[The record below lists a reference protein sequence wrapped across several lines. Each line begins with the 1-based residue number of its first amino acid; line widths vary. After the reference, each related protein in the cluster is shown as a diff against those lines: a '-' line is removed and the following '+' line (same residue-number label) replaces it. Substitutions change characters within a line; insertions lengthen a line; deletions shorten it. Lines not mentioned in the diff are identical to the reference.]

1 MSKPPPEPTT
11 APTTWP
17 FPFSAAHW
25 EQTPS
30 AVQAYIATLHQE
42 LTQLTQRVEALEAR
56 TQATSQTSS
65 RPPSSDSPYRKG
77 RNKRDRKTAGR
88 PGAKLG
94 HPGVRQTMLSPT
106 STEHL
111 IPTECRC
118 GTTTLVHIAPYYT
131 HQVIE
136 LPPIDMDITHW
147 VLHQADCPNCGRRVK
162 AQLPSAHH
170 TGYGP
175 RLSALIGEMA
185 GMQGTSRA
193 LIQTFCA
200 SVLGFPIGL
209 GAIQKVIDRVALAI
223 QPYYQTIAHRARQA
237 PVGYIDETPWFAQ
250 DGLQWL
256 WVMTSPAAAFYR
268 IDPHRSTAAFLALID
283 DWDGIL
289 VSDGY
294 GVYQT
299 WVSKRQTCLAHL
311 IRRARGLA
319 QRPDPQL
326 AACGK
331 RALAE
336 LQRLCH
342 MAHSPPTGGQWRAW
356 YARLCDL
363 IHRYHDRKNEAG
375 QLVRH
380 LLREMDALWIFLL
393 EHGVETT
400 NNRAERAL
408 RFAVLWRKRSQ
419 GTNSDKGSRWVERIL
434 SLKETCRLQAR
445 TTYAVLVDAVRC
457 FFHGQ
462 LPNTT
467 WF

>member
-1 MSKPPPEPTT
+1 MHKPSPEPPIDT
-11 APTTWP
+11 TTWP
-17 FPFSAAHW
+17 FPLSPADW
-25 EQTPS
+25 EQTPL

-42 LTQLTQRVEALEAR
+42 LAQLTQRVETLEAR

-77 RNKRDRKTAGR
+77 RNKRQRKTPGR
-88 PGAKLG
+88 PGAKPG
-94 HPGVRQTMLSPT
+94 HPGVRQTLLSPT
-106 STEHL
+106 AIEHL
-111 IPTECRC
+111 VPTTCRC
-118 GTTTLVHIAPYYT
+118 GNTALTHIAPYYT

-136 LPPIDMDITHW
+136 LPPIDMALTHW
-147 VLHQADCPNCGRRVK
+147 VLSQADCPSCGHRIK
-162 AQLPSAHH
+162 THLPPEQH

-185 GMQGTSRA
+185 GVQGTSRS
-193 LIQTFCA
+193 LLQMFCA
-200 SVLGFPIGL
+200 SVLGIPIGL
-209 GAIQKVIDRVALAI
+209 GAIQKVIDRLTLAL
-223 QPYYQTIAHRARQA
+223 QPYYEAIARIARHT
-237 PVGYIDETPWFAQ
+237 PVGYIDETPWFCQ
-250 DGLQWL
+250 STLQWL
-256 WVMTSPAAAFYR
+256 WVMTSPQAAFYR
-268 IDPHRSTAAFLALID
+268 IDPRRSTEAFLALID

-294 GVYQT
+294 GVYQS
-299 WVSKRQTCLAHL
+299 WVAKRQTCLAHL

-319 QRPDPQL
+319 QRTAPHV

-363 IHRYHDRKNEAG
+363 IKRYHARNDEAG

-380 LLREMDALWIFLL
+380 LLREMDSLWVFLL

-408 RFAVLWRKRSQ
+408 RFAVMWRKRSQ

-445 TTYAVLVDAVRC
+445 STYTVIVDAVRC
-457 FFHGQ
+457 YFHGR
-462 LPNTT
+462 LPNMT
-467 WF
+467 WL

>member
-1 MSKPPPEPTT
+1 MSKPPT
-11 APTTWP
+11 APVINTTEWP
-17 FPFSAAHW
+17 FPFVQADWA
-25 EQTPS
+25 QTPP
-30 AVQAYIATLHQE
+30 AVQAHIVALHQE
-42 LTQLTQRVEALEAR
+42 LAQLTQRVEALEAR

-77 RNKRDRKTAGR
+77 RKKRRHQTSGR
-88 PGAKLG
+88 PGAKPG
-94 HPGVRQTMLSPT
+94 HPGTRQTLLHPT
-106 STEHL
+106 STQHL
-111 IPTECRC
+111 RPTECRC
-118 GTTTLVHIAPYYT
+118 GNTNLLHIAPYYT

-136 LPPIDMDITHW
+136 LPPIDINITHW
-147 VLHQADCPNCGRRVK
+147 VLHQADCPSCGRRLK
-162 AQLPSAHH
+162 AHLPPAHQS
-170 TGYGP
+170 GYGP
-175 RLSALIGEMA
+175 RLSALLGEMA
-185 GMQGTSRA
+185 GMQGTSRS
-193 LIQTFCA
+193 LIQTFCS

-209 GAIQKVIDRVALAI
+209 GAIQKVIDRVTLAI
-223 QPYYQTIAHRARQA
+223 QPYYEAMAHIARQA
-237 PVGYIDETPWFAQ
+237 PVGYLDETPWFCQGA
-250 DGLQWL
+250 LQWL
-256 WVMTSPAAAFYR
+256 WVMTSPQVAFYR
-268 IDPHRSTAAFLALID
+268 IDPSRSKTAFLALID

-311 IRRARGLA
+311 IRRARGLT

-326 AACGK
+326 AACGT

-363 IHRYHDRKNEAG
+363 IHRYHDRKDEAG

-380 LLREMDALWIFLL
+380 LLREMDALWVFLL

-419 GTNSDKGSRWVERIL
+419 GSNSDKGARWVERIL

-445 TTYAVLVDAVRC
+445 STYAVLVDAVRC
-457 FFHGQ
+457 SFHGQ
-462 LPNTT
+462 RPDTAWL
-467 WF
+467 

>member
-1 MSKPPPEPTT
+1 MRPLSSEPNRPPE
-11 APTTWP
+11 WP
-17 FPFSAAHW
+17 FPFSHADW
-25 EQTPS
+25 EQTPP
-30 AVQAYIATLHQE
+30 AVQAYIAALHQE
-42 LTQLTQRVEALEAR
+42 LAHLKQRVEALEAR
-56 TQATSQTSS
+56 THATSETSS
-65 RPPSSDSPYRKG
+65 RPPSSDSPYRK
-77 RNKRDRKTAGR
+77 RRKKRDRTTSGR

-94 HPGVRQTMLSPT
+94 HPGVRQTLLRPT

-111 IPTECRC
+111 LPTACRC
-118 GTTTLVHIAPYYT
+118 GTTTLAHIAPYYT

-136 LPPIDMDITHW
+136 LPSIAMDITHW
-147 VLHQADCPNCGRRVK
+147 VLYQADCPSCGRRLK
-162 AQLPSAHH
+162 AHLPPEQH

-185 GMQGTSRA
+185 GMQGTSRS
-193 LIQTFCA
+193 LIQTFCS

-209 GAIQKVIDRVALAI
+209 GALQKIIDRVTLAI
-223 QPYYQTIAHRARQA
+223 QPHYEVIARIARHA
-237 PVGYIDETPWFAQ
+237 PVNYIDETPWFCQ
-250 DGLQWL
+250 GSLQWL
-256 WVMTSPAAAFYR
+256 WVMTSPQVAFYR
-268 IDPHRSTAAFLALID
+268 IDPRRSTAAFLALID

-299 WVSKRQTCLAHL
+299 WVAQRQTCLAHL

-319 QRPDPQL
+319 QRHHPDL
-326 AACGK
+326 AACGT

-356 YARLCDL
+356 YARFCAL
-363 IHRYHDRKNEAG
+363 IDRYHARKDEAG

-380 LLREMDALWIFLL
+380 LLREMDALWVFLL

-408 RFAVLWRKRSQ
+408 RFAVMWRKRSQ
-419 GTNSDKGSRWVERIL
+419 GTSSDKGSRWVERIL
-434 SLKETCRLQAR
+434 SLKETCRLHAR
-445 TTYAVLVDAVRC
+445 STYAVLVDAVHC
-457 FFHGQ
+457 YVHGQ
-462 LPNTT
+462 LPDTT
-467 WF
+467 WL

>member
-1 MSKPPPEPTT
+1 MSHSSSEPNVHT
-11 APTTWP
+11 AEWP
-17 FPFSAAHW
+17 FPFSQAHW
-25 EQTPS
+25 EQTPP
-30 AVQAYIATLHQE
+30 AVQAYIVALHQE
-42 LTQLTQRVEALEAR
+42 LAQLKQRVEALEAR
-56 TQATSQTSS
+56 TQSTSETSS
-65 RPPSSDSPYRKG
+65 RPPSSDSPFHKG
-77 RNKRDRKTAGR
+77 RNKRHRKTSGR
-88 PGAKLG
+88 PGAKPG
-94 HPGVRQTMLSPT
+94 HPGARQTLMSPT

-111 IPTECRC
+111 LPTECRC
-118 GTTTLVHIAPYYT
+118 GNTTLLHTTPYYT

-147 VLHQADCPNCGRRVK
+147 VLYQADCPHCGRRLK
-162 AQLPSAHH
+162 AQLPPEHH

-185 GMQGTSRA
+185 GIQGTSRS
-193 LIQTFCA
+193 LIQTFCS

-209 GAIQKVIDRVALAI
+209 GAIQKVIDRVTLAI
-223 QPYYQTIAHRARQA
+223 QPYYDVMACIARQA
-237 PVGYIDETPWFAQ
+237 PVGYIDETPWFYQ
-250 DGLQWL
+250 GTLQWL
-256 WVMTSPAAAFYR
+256 WVMTSPQAAFYR
-268 IDPHRSTAAFLALID
+268 IDPSRSKAAFLALID
-283 DWDGIL
+283 DWAGIL

-294 GVYQT
+294 SVYQT
-299 WVSKRQTCLAHL
+299 WVAKRQTCLAHL

-319 QRPDPQL
+319 QRHDPHL

-331 RALAE
+331 RAVAE

-363 IHRYHDRKNEAG
+363 IHRYHDRNDEAG

-380 LLREMDALWIFLL
+380 LLREMDALWVFLL
-393 EHGVETT
+393 ERGVETT

-408 RFAVLWRKRSQ
+408 RFAVMWRKRSQ

-445 TTYAVLVDAVRC
+445 STYAVLVDAVRC
-457 FFHGQ
+457 SFHGQ
-462 LPNTT
+462 LPDTD
-467 WF
+467 WL

>member
-1 MSKPPPEPTT
+1 MSKPSSEPNRPPD
-11 APTTWP
+11 WP
-17 FPFSAAHW
+17 FPFSQDDWA
-25 EQTPS
+25 QTPP
-30 AVQAYIATLHQE
+30 AVQAYIAALHQE
-42 LTQLTQRVEALEAR
+42 VAQLKQRVEALEAR

-77 RNKRDRKTAGR
+77 RNKRDRTTVGR

-94 HPGVRQTMLSPT
+94 HPGVRQPLLSPT
-106 STEHL
+106 ATEHL
-111 IPTECRC
+111 LPTVC
-118 GTTTLVHIAPYYT
+118 GCGSTALAHTTPYYT

-136 LPPIDMDITHW
+136 LPPIAMNIMHW
-147 VLHQADCPNCGRRVK
+147 VLYQADCLRCGQCVK
-162 AQLPSAHH
+162 VHLPPEHH
-170 TGYGP
+170 AGYGP

-185 GMQGTSRA
+185 GMQGTSRS

-209 GAIQKVIDRVALAI
+209 GAIQKVLDRVTLAL
-223 QPYYQTIAHRARQA
+223 QPHYEAIAHIARQA
-237 PVGYIDETPWFAQ
+237 RVSYIDETPWFCQ
-250 DGLQWL
+250 GSLQWL
-256 WVMTSPAAAFYR
+256 WVMTSPEVALYR
-268 IDPHRSTAAFLALID
+268 IDPSRSTAAFLALID

-299 WVSKRQTCLAHL
+299 WVAQRQTCLAHL

-319 QRPDPQL
+319 QRSDPHV

-336 LQRLCH
+336 LQRLGH

-363 IHRYHDRKNEAG
+363 ITRYHDRKDEAG

-380 LLREMDALWIFLL
+380 LLREMDALWVFLL

-408 RFAVLWRKRSQ
+408 RFAVMWRKRSQ

-445 TTYAVLVDAVRC
+445 STYAVLVDAVRC
-457 FFHGQ
+457 SFHRQ

-467 WF
+467 WI

>member
-1 MSKPPPEPTT
+1 MGNLSPEPTSDT
-11 APTTWP
+11 SEWP
-17 FPFSAAHW
+17 FPFSRDDW
-25 EQTPS
+25 EHTPP

-42 LTQLTQRVEALEAR
+42 LAHLTQRVEALEAR

-65 RPPSSDSPYRKG
+65 RPPSSDSPFRKG
-77 RNKRDRKTAGR
+77 RRKRDRTSSGR
-88 PGAKLG
+88 PGAKPG
-94 HPGVRQTMLSPT
+94 HPGVRQPLMSPT
-106 STEHL
+106 VTESL
-111 IPTECRC
+111 VPTACDC
-118 GTTTLVHIAPYYT
+118 GSSAFTHATPYYT

-136 LPPIDMDITHW
+136 LPPIDMQITHW
-147 VLHQADCPNCGRRVK
+147 VLHQADCLRCGKRLK
-162 AQLPSAHH
+162 AHLPPEHH
-170 TGYGP
+170 SGYGP

-185 GMQGTSRA
+185 GIQGTSRS

-209 GAIQKVIDRVALAI
+209 GAIQKIIDRVTLAI
-223 QPYYQTIAHRARQA
+223 QPHYEAMARLARQA
-237 PVGYIDETPWFAQ
+237 RVNYIDETPWFAQ
-250 DGLQWL
+250 GTLQWL
-256 WVMTSPAAAFYR
+256 WVMTSPDVAFYR
-268 IDPHRSTAAFLALID
+268 IDPHRSKEAFLALID

-299 WVSKRQTCLAHL
+299 WVSKRHTCLAHL

-319 QRPDPQL
+319 QRTDAHV

-342 MAHSPPTGGQWRAW
+342 MAHSPPTGGEWRAW

-363 IHRYHDRKNEAG
+363 IKRYHERKDEAG

-380 LLREMDALWIFLL
+380 LLREMDALWVFLL

-408 RFAVLWRKRSQ
+408 RFAVMWRKRSH
-419 GTNSDKGSRWVERIL
+419 GTKSDKGSRWVERIL
-434 SLKETCRLQAR
+434 SLKETCRLHTR
-445 TTYAVLVDAVRC
+445 STYAVLVDAVQC
-457 FFHGQ
+457 YFHGQ
-462 LPNTT
+462 LPDMA
-467 WF
+467 WL

>member
-1 MSKPPPEPTT
+1 LPFAQADWAQTT
-11 APTTWP
+11 PAIR
-17 FPFSAAHW
+17 
-25 EQTPS
+25 
-30 AVQAYIATLHQE
+30 AYIATLHQE
-42 LTQLTQRVEALEAR
+42 IAQLKQRIEDLEAR
-56 TQATSQTSS
+56 FHTTSETSN
-65 RPPSSDSPYRKG
+65 RPPSSDSPFRKG
-77 RNKRDRKTAGR
+77 RKKGPREVSGR
-88 PGAKLG
+88 PGAKPG
-94 HPGVRQTMLSPT
+94 HPGVRQSLLSPT
-106 STEHL
+106 STQHL
-111 IPTECRC
+111 RPPACRC
-118 GTTTLVHIAPYYT
+118 GNSALVHTTPYYT

-147 VLHQADCPNCGRRVK
+147 VLHQADCPSCGRRVK
-162 AQLPSAHH
+162 AQLPPEHQ

-185 GMQGTSRA
+185 GIQGTSRS

-209 GAIQKVIDRVALAI
+209 GAIQKVIDRVTRAI
-223 QPYYQTIAHRARQA
+223 QPHYEAIARIARQA
-237 PVGYIDETPWFAQ
+237 PVSYIDETPWFCQ
-250 DGLQWL
+250 GDLQWL
-256 WVMTSPAAAFYR
+256 WVMTSPEVAFYR
-268 IDPHRSTAAFLALID
+268 IDPSRSKAAFFALID
-283 DWDGIL
+283 DWEGIL

-299 WVSKRQTCLAHL
+299 WVSQRQTCLAHL

-319 QRPDPQL
+319 QRTDSQV

-331 RALAE
+331 RALVE

-363 IHRYHDRKNEAG
+363 INCHHDRKDEAG

-380 LLREMDALWIFLL
+380 LLREMDALWVFLL

-408 RFAVLWRKRSQ
+408 RFAVMWRKRCH
-419 GTNSDKGSRWVERIL
+419 GTNSDKGKRWVERIL

-445 TTYAVLVDAVRC
+445 STYAVLVDAVRSY
-457 FFHGQ
+457 FHEQ
-462 LPNTT
+462 LPNTA
-467 WF
+467 WLSFAKP

>member
-1 MSKPPPEPTT
+1 MSNSSAAPNCPPE
-11 APTTWP
+11 WP
-17 FPFSAAHW
+17 FPFSQDDWA
-25 EQTPS
+25 QTPP
-30 AVQAYIATLHQE
+30 AVQAYIAALHQE
-42 LTQLTQRVEALEAR
+42 LHQLKQRVEALEAR
-56 TQATSQTSS
+56 IQATSQTSS
-65 RPPSSDSPYRKG
+65 RPPASDSPYRKG
-77 RNKRDRKTAGR
+77 RNKRHRTTSGR
-88 PGAKLG
+88 PGAKPG
-94 HPGVRQTMLSPT
+94 HPGVRQSLMSPT
-106 STEHL
+106 ATEHL
-111 IPTECRC
+111 LPTACCC
-118 GTTTLVHIAPYYT
+118 GNTALLHPTPYYT

-147 VLHQADCPNCGRRVK
+147 VLYQADCPRCGRRLK
-162 AQLPSAHH
+162 AHLPPAHQS
-170 TGYGP
+170 GYGP

-185 GMQGTSRA
+185 GMQGTSRS

-200 SVLGFPIGL
+200 SVLGIPIGL
-209 GAIQKVIDRVALAI
+209 GAIQKVLDRVTLAI
-223 QPYYQTIAHRARQA
+223 QPHYAAMARIARHA
-237 PVGYIDETPWFAQ
+237 PVGYIDETPWFCQ
-250 DGLQWL
+250 GTLQWL
-256 WVMTSPAAAFYR
+256 WVMTSPQVAFYR
-268 IDPHRSTAAFLALID
+268 IDPSRSKAAFAALID

-299 WVSKRQTCLAHL
+299 WVAKRQTCLAHL

-319 QRPDPQL
+319 LRTDPHL

-331 RALAE
+331 RAVAE

-363 IHRYHDRKNEAG
+363 INRYHERQDEAG

-380 LLREMDALWIFLL
+380 LLREMDALWVFLL

-400 NNRAERAL
+400 NNRSERAL
-408 RFAVLWRKRSQ
+408 RFAVMWRKRSQ

-445 TTYAVLVDAVRC
+445 STYAVLVDAVRC
-457 FFHGQ
+457 SFHGQ

-467 WF
+467 WL

>member
-1 MSKPPPEPTT
+1 MSKPPT
-11 APTTWP
+11 APVINTTEWP
-17 FPFSAAHW
+17 FPFAPADW
-25 EQTPS
+25 AQTPP
-30 AVQAYIATLHQE
+30 AVQAYIVALHQE
-42 LTQLTQRVEALEAR
+42 LAQLKQRVEALEAC

-77 RNKRDRKTAGR
+77 RKKRRHKTSGR
-88 PGAKLG
+88 PGAKPG
-94 HPGVRQTMLSPT
+94 HPGTRQTLLNPT
-106 STEHL
+106 STQHL
-111 IPTECRC
+111 LPTECRC
-118 GTTTLVHIAPYYT
+118 GNTNLLHIAPYYT

-136 LPPIDMDITHW
+136 LPPIDINITHW
-147 VLHQADCPNCGRRVK
+147 VLHQADCPSCGRRLK
-162 AQLPSAHH
+162 AHLPPAHQS
-170 TGYGP
+170 GYGP
-175 RLSALIGEMA
+175 RLSALLGEMA
-185 GMQGTSRA
+185 GMQGTSRS
-193 LIQTFCA
+193 LIQTFCS

-209 GAIQKVIDRVALAI
+209 GAIQKVIDRVTLAL
-223 QPYYQTIAHRARQA
+223 QPYYEAMAHIARQA
-237 PVGYIDETPWFAQ
+237 PVGYIDETPWFCQ
-250 DGLQWL
+250 GTLQWL
-256 WVMTSPAAAFYR
+256 WVMTSPQVAFYR
-268 IDPHRSTAAFLALID
+268 IDPSRSKTAFLALID

-311 IRRARGLA
+311 IRRARGLT

-326 AACGK
+326 AACGT

-363 IHRYHDRKNEAG
+363 IHRYHDRQDEAG

-380 LLREMDALWIFLL
+380 LLREMDALWVFLL

-408 RFAVLWRKRSQ
+408 RFAVMWRKRSQ
-419 GTNSDKGSRWVERIL
+419 GSNSDKGSRWVERIL
-434 SLKETCRLQAR
+434 SLKETCRLHAR
-445 TTYAVLVDAVRC
+445 STYAVLVDAVRC
-457 FFHGQ
+457 SFHGQ
-462 LPNTT
+462 LPDTA
-467 WF
+467 WL

>member
-1 MSKPPPEPTT
+1 MSDSSA
-11 APTTWP
+11 APTRPSEWP
-17 FPFSAAHW
+17 FPFSPDDWAH
-25 EQTPS
+25 TPP
-30 AVQAYIATLHQE
+30 AVQAYIAALHQE
-42 LTQLTQRVEALEAR
+42 LHHLKQRVETLEAR
-56 TQATSQTSS
+56 IQATSQTSS

-77 RNKRDRKTAGR
+77 RNTRHRKTSGR
-88 PGAKLG
+88 PGAKPG
-94 HPGVRQTMLSPT
+94 HPGVRQSLMRPT
-106 STEHL
+106 STERL
-111 IPTECRC
+111 MPTACHC
-118 GTTTLVHIAPYYT
+118 GNTTLLHPTPYYT

-147 VLHQADCPNCGRRVK
+147 VLHQADCPRCGRRLK
-162 AQLPSAHH
+162 AHLPPEQQS
-170 TGYGP
+170 GYGP

-209 GAIQKVIDRVALAI
+209 GAIQKVIDRVTLAI
-223 QPYYQTIAHRARQA
+223 QPHYEAMARMARQA
-237 PVGYIDETPWFAQ
+237 PVGYIDETPWFCQGA
-250 DGLQWL
+250 LQWL
-256 WVMTSPAAAFYR
+256 WVMSAPEVAFYR
-268 IDPHRSTAAFLALID
+268 IDPSRSKEAFFSLID

-319 QRPDPQL
+319 QRTDPQV

-363 IHRYHDRKNEAG
+363 IKRYYERKDEAG

-380 LLREMDALWIFLL
+380 LLREMDALWVFLL

-408 RFAVLWRKRSQ
+408 RFAVRWRKRSQ

-434 SLKETCRLQAR
+434 SLKETCRLQVR
-445 TTYAVLVDAVRC
+445 STYAVLVDAVRC
-457 FFHGQ
+457 SFYGQ
-462 LPNTT
+462 LPDTT
-467 WF
+467 WL

>member
-1 MSKPPPEPTT
+1 MSQPLPEPVRDTT
-11 APTTWP
+11 EWP
-17 FPFSAAHW
+17 FPFSQADW
-25 EQTPS
+25 EQTPP
-30 AVQAYIATLHQE
+30 AVQAYIAALHQE
-42 LTQLTQRVEALEAR
+42 LAQLKQRIEALEAR
-56 TQATSQTSS
+56 TQVTSETSS

-77 RNKRDRKTAGR
+77 RKKRHRTTSGR
-88 PGAKLG
+88 PGAKPG
-94 HPGVRQTMLSPT
+94 HPGVRQSLMSPT
-106 STEHL
+106 ATEHL
-111 IPTECRC
+111 VPTACRW
-118 GTTTLVHIAPYYT
+118 GNTDLLHPTPYYT

-136 LPPIDMDITHW
+136 LPPIEMDITHW
-147 VLHQADCPNCGRRVK
+147 VLHQADCPRCGRRLK
-162 AQLPSAHH
+162 AHLPPEQQS
-170 TGYGP
+170 GYGP

-185 GMQGTSRA
+185 GVQGTSRS
-193 LIQTFCA
+193 LIQTFCQ

-209 GAIQKVIDRVALAI
+209 GAIQKVIDRVTLAI
-223 QPYYQTIAHRARQA
+223 QPYYETIARMARQV
-237 PVGYIDETPWFAQ
+237 PVGYIDETPWFCQGA
-250 DGLQWL
+250 LQWL
-256 WVMTSPAAAFYR
+256 WVMTAPEVAFYR
-268 IDPHRSTAAFLALID
+268 IDPSRSKEAFFALID

-299 WVSKRQTCLAHL
+299 WVAKRQTCLAHL

-319 QRPDPQL
+319 QRSDPQL

-363 IHRYHDRKNEAG
+363 ITRYHEHKNEAG

-380 LLREMDALWIFLL
+380 LLREMDALWVFLL

-400 NNRAERAL
+400 NNRSERAL
-408 RFAVLWRKRSQ
+408 RFAVMWRKRSQ

-445 TTYAVLVDAVRC
+445 STYAVLVDAVRC
-457 FFHGQ
+457 YFHGQ
-462 LPNTT
+462 LPDTA
-467 WF
+467 WL